1 MSEIQ
6 MPTFTIG
13 QSGFI
18 SGIPTDGDKIRFESG
33 DTYTPKDGQE
43 LAELM
48 KRPDFVAAEVPQGD
62 GTLASGVINVPPTEQ
77 EEPPELEVAQAKRAF
92 KDELIIT
99 PQNTLWEREF
109 PDGTAYR
116 TVWKHGLK
124 KVEFVENIMEKVYS
138 ET

>member
-6 MPTFTIG
+6 LPTFTIY

-18 SGIPTDGDKIRFESG
+18 NGIPADGDRIRFESG
-33 DTYTPKDGQE
+33 DIYIPKDYEE

-48 KRPDFVAAEVPQGD
+48 KRPDFVAAEVPQED
-62 GTLASGVINVPPTEQ
+62 GTLASDAMDISAL
-77 EEPPELEVAQAKRAF
+77 ELEGEIELDVARAKQAF
-92 KDELIIT
+92 KDELIAT
-99 PQNTLWEREF
+99 PQNTLWERTF
-109 PDGTAYR
+109 SDGTAYK